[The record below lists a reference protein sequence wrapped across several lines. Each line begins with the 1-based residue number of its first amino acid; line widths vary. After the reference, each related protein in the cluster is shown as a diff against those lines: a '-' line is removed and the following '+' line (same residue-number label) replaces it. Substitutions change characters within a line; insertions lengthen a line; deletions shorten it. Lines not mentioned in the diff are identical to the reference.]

1 MWKSIYVANNK
12 EQAASMQSAL
22 EAEGIM
28 THVRPAGMETA
39 LDGIFEVQVLE
50 SEVEEAQ
57 GIVCRGGRPI

>member
-12 EQAASMQSAL
+12 AQADSMQSAL

-28 THVRPAGMETA
+28 THIRPAGTENA

-57 GIVCRGGRPI
+57 GIVCRGGQPI

>member
-12 EQAASMQSAL
+12 EQADSMQSAL

-28 THVRPAGMETA
+28 THVRPAGTETA

-57 GIVCRGGRPI
+57 GIVCRGGQPI